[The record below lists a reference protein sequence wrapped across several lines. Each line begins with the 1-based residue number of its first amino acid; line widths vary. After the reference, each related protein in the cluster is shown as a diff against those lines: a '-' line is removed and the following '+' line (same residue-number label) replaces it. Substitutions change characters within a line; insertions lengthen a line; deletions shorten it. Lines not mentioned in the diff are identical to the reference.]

1 MANRLMMIFIQQKIF
16 KNKNKHVQTMTN
28 FVGIIENVY
37 LELYV
42 GIVSLRRPK
51 NVNISEIAIPI
62 KCHLLKQKLWTT
74 SFSIKIKTIQFKVD

>member
-1 MANRLMMIFIQQKIF
+1 MTEWRYEKYGTTKRACPWLIGSWWFLTQQKIL

-28 FVGIIENVY
+28 FVGIIEDIY

-42 GIVSLRRPK
+42 GISSLRRPK

-62 KCHLLKQKLWTT
+62 KCHLLK
-74 SFSIKIKTIQFKVD
+74 

>member
-1 MANRLMMIFIQQKIF
+1 MQWGINNKPVAKIKWKQIMTEWGYEKYGTTKRACPWLIGSWWFLTQQKIF

-51 NVNISEIAIPI
+51 
-62 KCHLLKQKLWTT
+62 C
-74 SFSIKIKTIQFKVD
+74 

>member
-51 NVNISEIAIPI
+51 
-62 KCHLLKQKLWTT
+62 C
-74 SFSIKIKTIQFKVD
+74 

>member
-51 NVNISEIAIPI
+51 NI
-62 KCHLLKQKLWTT
+62 K
-74 SFSIKIKTIQFKVD
+74 